1 MAAEPIQTMSTS
13 AIRKRKPDVT
23 GPRVYQAASTKI
35 AHFASC
41 SLRLSGKSVEC
52 QARVRLLTVVMVA
65 VTALQRFAV
74 PGTGKIVG
82 VGFVLVLMA
91 TVFGLGRGILRI
103 EPSRLVLYAV
113 MIGGLLVTLLVKSS
127 PYSLS
132 SFLMLAVLYLPF
144 VAMFKV
150 SVDEY
155 RRELNIFQQ
164 IMALL
169 AVAGL
174 LQMAVQFVAKPDWI
188 FPLDLFLPEQL
199 FIAQFNLRIPITDS
213 LPYLKSNGLAFL
225 EPSHFSQFLAFSIL
239 IELAYFRR
247 FPRLALLGSAY
258 LTSFSG
264 TGAILLFIIAAPLM
278 VRSRQYL
285 MLTCLASGIMLLPW
299 LHDIFPFSLFMAR
312 IDEFANP
319 LGSGSMRFLGPYW
332 LTWDVMLGHPAA
344 LLFGYGPGSVGD
356 IKGSVDYEVA
366 RHVLAQAPC

>member
-1 MAAEPIQTMSTS
+1 
-13 AIRKRKPDVT
+13 
-23 GPRVYQAASTKI
+23 
-35 AHFASC
+35 
-41 SLRLSGKSVEC
+41 
-52 QARVRLLTVVMVA
+52 
-65 VTALQRFAV
+65 
-74 PGTGKIVG
+74 
-82 VGFVLVLMA
+82 
-91 TVFGLGRGILRI
+91 
-103 EPSRLVLYAV
+103 
-113 MIGGLLVTLLVKSS
+113 
-127 PYSLS
+127 
-132 SFLMLAVLYLPF
+132 
-144 VAMFKV
+144 
-150 SVDEY
+150 
-155 RRELNIFQQ
+155 
-164 IMALL
+164 
-169 AVAGL
+169 
-174 LQMAVQFVAKPDWI
+174 MAVQFVAKPDWI

-199 FIAQFNLRIPITDS
+199 FIEQFNLRIPITDS

-299 LHDIFPFSLFMAR
+299 LYDIFPFSLFMAR

-344 LLFGYGPGSVGD
+344 LLFGYGPGSVGG
-356 IKGSVDYEVA
+356 IKGSFDYEVA
-366 RHVLAQAPC
+366 DTSWLKLLVDGRCDRSRQFPSILSLRAAGALARPTAIVRVLGAVFASWRLLELFLCAISVRCPGRMATNYDRSQRTRANILV